1 MSSRDATWTA
11 TTTHPP
17 AMDLVSHPRITLD
30 SVADWERIKDNI
42 TRTLLQAIDQKVAEG
57 NLDKAT
63 KQEITERTMEV
74 SPHPSW
80 IHRCAQ
86 LLLEH

>member
-1 MSSRDATWTA
+1 
-11 TTTHPP
+11 
-17 AMDLVSHPRITLD
+17 MDMISHPRITLD

-63 KQEITERTMEV
+63 KQEITQRTMEV
-74 SPHPSW
+74 SPHPGPGSVV
-80 IHRCAQ
+80 HPSRECG
-86 LLLEH
+86 